1 MIWDPIERLLVGILI
16 VFFFICGLLYTYRGR
31 QKENIKEKLP
41 LIGFSCFYICFGIGR
56 IFLYLSDLQIN
67 GIFQNGTFIGDV
79 NDYGPIYEI
88 LFRCFLVSSGMGFVL
103 LYFMVEKSVFP
114 TKYLITTITV
124 VITISQIVL
133 PFEFALVI
141 EALSWNF
148 KIIITVFILY
158 KFTRWA
164 QLEFKAIGL
173 FLLISIT
180 LLVNGVIL
188 NYTPN
193 KELISIPL
201 FIDPLFVIIGVFV
214 AMIPLLI
221 NPSRLPQ
228 NRIYWVGFSIFNIT
242 SFIGF
247 IFMAFPILFTELFIF
262 NIANELFIL
271 FLLIYMNYRLL
282 KDVKSLSVTLKT
294 LEFRKEKPDVF
305 KALTKPQKLTEEEV
319 SISKEKKIC
328 LVCKGKVGGFNFI
341 CYECGSFYCEICVK
355 VMINLENACWFC
367 NTPIDP
373 SKPSKPFEIIETD
386 VGSDIKGK

>member
-133 PFEFALVI
+133 PFKISLVI

-228 NRIYWVGFSIFNIT
+228 TRIYWVGFSIFNIT

-262 NIANELFIL
+262 NITNELFIL
-271 FLLIYMNYRLL
+271 ILLIYMNYRLL

-294 LEFRKEKPDVF
+294 PEFRKEKPDVF

-341 CYECGSFYCEICVK
+341 CDECGSFYCEICVK

-386 VGSDIKGK
+386 VGGDSKDK

>member
-1 MIWDPIERLLVGILI
+1 
-16 VFFFICGLLYTYRGR
+16 

-41 LIGFSCFYICFGIGR
+41 LIGFSCFYIFFGISR

-67 GIFQNGTFIGDV
+67 GIFQNGVFIGDV
-79 NDYGPIYEI
+79 SDYGPLYEI
-88 LFRCFLVSSGMGFVL
+88 LFRCFLVSSGIGFVF
-103 LYFMVEKSVFP
+103 LYFMIEKSVFS
-114 TKYLITTITV
+114 TKYLLTTITV
-124 VITISQIVL
+124 VITISHIVL
-133 PFEFALVI
+133 PFKFALDI

-148 KIIITVFILY
+148 KIILTVFVLY

-164 QLEFKAIGL
+164 QVEFKAIGL
-173 FLLISIT
+173 FLFVSIT
-180 LLVNGVIL
+180 LLLNGVIL

-201 FIDPLFVIIGVFV
+201 FIDPLFIIIGIFV

-228 NRIYWVGFSIFNIT
+228 TQIYWLGFSIFSII

-271 FLLIYMNYRLL
+271 ILLIYMNYRLI

-294 LEFRKEKPDVF
+294 PEIRKEKPDVF
-305 KALTKPQKLTEEEV
+305 KAFTKPQNLTEEED

-328 LVCKGKVGGFNFI
+328 LVCKGELSRKNYI
-341 CYECGSFYCEICVK
+341 CPECKTFYCIKCSDTLSN
-355 VMINLENACWFC
+355 IENACWVC
-367 NTPIDP
+367 NTPFNE
-373 SKPSKPFEIIETD
+373 SKPSKPFTIIETE
-386 VGSDIKGK
+386 VGVDINEK